1 MFPLLG
7 KKAQKPIFKAYH
19 DWQFESTYLEF
30 EFYYALLDAKVISPD
45 ENAEKQILDYYSHK
59 KIDIISPEIEFV
71 NTLPTQNEDN
81 FIYNLLDLYLKGL
94 IIGKESFRKL
104 IEDKNIPGADWMMDW
119 KRYNYES
126 FNTDWLLLCSK
137 KMIKDICGDD
147 VIRTTIRR
155 IIETEYK
162 NGTANK
168 KILDLYFT
176 YFIL

>member
-1 MFPLLG
+1 M
-7 KKAQKPIFKAYH
+7 
-19 DWQFESTYLEF
+19 
-30 EFYYALLDAKVISPD
+30 
-45 ENAEKQILDYYSHK
+45 
-59 KIDIISPEIEFV
+59 
-71 NTLPTQNEDN
+71 
-81 FIYNLLDLYLKGL
+81 